1 MYRLTYFF
9 VAIALVAVAI
19 MAIPIFF
26 VLFFGAGIMML
37 AALFL

>member
-1 MYRLTYFF
+1 VYRLTYFF
-9 VAIALVAVAI
+9 VALVLVAVAI

-26 VLFFGAGIMML
+26 VLFATMGIVML